1 LGVEVPALLPGAI
14 LVLGFGDAAGV
25 AAAGFDTLDFAAS
38 AVDPVIYCYSYILR
52 CPRNKECKGKSS
64 IQSIRR

>member
-1 LGVEVPALLPGAI
+1 
-14 LVLGFGDAAGV
+14 LGFGDAAGV